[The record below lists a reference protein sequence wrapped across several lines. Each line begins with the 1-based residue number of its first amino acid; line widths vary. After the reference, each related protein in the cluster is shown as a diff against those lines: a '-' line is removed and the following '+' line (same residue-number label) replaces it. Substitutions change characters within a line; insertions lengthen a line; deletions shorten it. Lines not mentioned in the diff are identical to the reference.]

1 MKIEIGESLGYS
13 YLRHVKGCWLVQANW
28 KASEHWTREK
38 KDADLEAM
46 FDAVRSKFDREGRV
60 FKQTGDA
67 ARLLKQ
73 GEIDV
78 VGVDQEGGIHAMEV
92 AFHESGLNYGGGSET
107 RILKKLLRTLMV
119 LRAYHPSDARLS
131 IYFVSPKV
139 NPGVQK
145 PLEDV
150 FDALRAEYPSVEWHL
165 FTNRMFVERMMRPAL
180 EKSNTVADTSE
191 LFVRAAKLLE
201 LSEIP
206 PAERSRR
213 ASSTRTTGATTHSP
227 GTPPVAP
234 AASSRL
240 QPLVRDL
247 MRTLLVRCPTLLDDA
262 DRRNLIDRSYCK
274 DELGLRIGNLALL
287 RRAVEGRIIAE
298 HARYYEEDYGGFYV
312 CSQWWRVDHSRNASN
327 LFKFVTEL
335 AARKAEHP
343 DVARLDPHLN
353 ALRRYLRLEEGSS

>member
-38 KDADLEAM
+38 TDADLEAM
-46 FDAVRSKFDREGRV
+46 FDAVKSRFDQDGRV

-67 ARLLKQ
+67 TQLLKQ

-78 VGVDQEGGIHAMEV
+78 VGVDQYGGIHAMEV
-92 AFHESGLNYGGGSET
+92 AFHESGLNYGDGSEN

-119 LRAYHPSDARLS
+119 LRAYHRSDARLS

-150 FDALRAEYPSVEWHL
+150 FVALRAEFPSVEWHL
-165 FTNRMFVERMMRPAL
+165 FTNRVFVERMMGPAL
-180 EKSNTVADTSE
+180 EKSRTVADTSE

-206 PAERSRR
+206 AERSRR
-213 ASSTRTTGATTHSP
+213 ASGTAPTGETTQTP
-227 GTPPVAP
+227 GTRPVAP
-234 AASSRL
+234 GGSSKL
-240 QPLVRDL
+240 QPLVQNL

-262 DRRNLIDRSYCK
+262 DRRHFVDPAYCK
-274 DELGLRIGNLALL
+274 NELGLRIGNRPLL
-287 RRAVEGRIIAE
+287 RRADDGRIITG
-298 HARYYEEDYGGFYV
+298 HARYYADNYGGFYV
-312 CSQWWRVDHSRNASN
+312 CSQWGKSDHSRNAGN
-327 LFKFVTEL
+327 LLKFVTEL

-343 DVARLDPHLN
+343 EVARLEPHWS
-353 ALRRYLRLEEGSS
+353 ALRRYLGLAEGPSQ